1 MITQIQNNL
10 KISKIKIPLNKIKSK
25 YNNKTILTKMIQFLN
40 KPHIDL
46 LTKSLEKLLL
56 LMKKNLKILKL

>member
-1 MITQIQNNL
+1 
-10 KISKIKIPLNKIKSK
+10 
-25 YNNKTILTKMIQFLN
+25 MIQFLN